1 MDAERFEELLEA
13 CRRSLERYVFY
24 RISDR
29 EDAEDLLAAIHLKAF
44 EKRDSLLN
52 PESSKAWILRIASNR
67 CNDYFRD
74 QANSMEIEWEDELD
88 EILTMNR
95 AGRTMQRKVRD
106 TLDGALA
113 AFTVG
118 AGPAVPDDR
127 AAVAGRTDV
136 RPALAEVGRVPD
148 DDGAGSASPGGRVV
162 ARAVVDADDMRESA
176 AGLRNDLGD
185 DRRLVEQGHDEPRG
199 VGDTRR

>member
-13 CRRSLERYVFY
+13 CRRSLKRYVFY

-52 PESSKAWILRIASNR
+52 PESFKAWILRIASNR

-106 TLDGALA
+106 TLESVHDSERQLLILYYFYQMPLQDIAKELDIPVGTVKSRLYA
-113 AFTVG
+113 ARNAFKRLLTETTSKTIGVKQMKNYRQPFLIIRFYRLMKSLSRCVG
-118 AGPAVPDDR
+118 KR
-127 AAVAGRTDV
+127 
-136 RPALAEVGRVPD
+136 
-148 DDGAGSASPGGRVV
+148 
-162 ARAVVDADDMRESA
+162 
-176 AGLRNDLGD
+176 
-185 DRRLVEQGHDEPRG
+185 
-199 VGDTRR
+199 